1 MYVSYAPLGP
11 KEILHFHDMVML
23 EDLKKIYLRDEII
36 DGGLRQGWT
45 IDALYRY
52 DFAGAILQ
60 KKEYDPR
67 IDKVS
72 AYGGEDRVSNDRA
85 ALYTFLKALYTVE

>member
-36 DGGLRQGWT
+36 DGGLRQG
-45 IDALYRY
+45 
-52 DFAGAILQ
+52 
-60 KKEYDPR
+60 
-67 IDKVS
+67 
-72 AYGGEDRVSNDRA
+72 
-85 ALYTFLKALYTVE
+85 